1 MQMSKTT
8 YLVFVI
14 VTTIMTLS
22 VTVFRDGKGSA
33 TPQRDVRRTAV
44 PIYERDERYQV
55 VDFNEPEPTDPVKK
69 AKLKKQQQRYG
80 KDSPFSHPGPNHG
93 EVAFLPEWQFN
104 FPALPVT
111 QSDAIVIAEV
121 LNAEAHRSEVKLNV
135 FSNFEVRVDEVLK
148 GSNLTAGS
156 VINVQRI
163 GGFVKYPDGRKVLF
177 RLMGNGMPA
186 VGGRYAFFLKNLEED
201 YSIITGYEL
210 GADGV
215 MPLDNS
221 RQFER
226 YLGQNENDFLQAL
239 RDAVSRSFPQ

>member
-14 VTTIMTLS
+14 VATIMTLS
-22 VTVFRDGKGSA
+22 VTVFRNGKGSA
-33 TPQRDVRRTAV
+33 SPQQDVRRTVV
-44 PIYERDERYQV
+44 PIYERDERYKV

-69 AKLKKQQQRYG
+69 AKLKKQQQRYD
-80 KDSPFSHPGPNHG
+80 KDAPFRHPGPKDA
-93 EVAFLPEWQFN
+93 EVAFLPEAQFD
-104 FPALPVT
+104 FPALPVSR
-111 QSDAIVIAEV
+111 SDVIVVAEV
-121 LNAEAHRSEVKLNV
+121 LNAEPHRSENKLNV

-148 GSNLTAGS
+148 GSNLSAGS
-156 VINVQRI
+156 IINVQRI

-201 YSIITGYEL
+201 YGIITGYEL
-210 GADGV
+210 GTDGV

-226 YLGQNENDFLQAL
+226 YQGENENDFLKAL
-239 RDAVSRSFPQ
+239 RDAVSRSLPQ